1 MARSIFLSA
10 VAVGSFADVRAKLA
24 AELNSE
30 KNGDIATFG
39 LQSGVLVLPE
49 GKAHRDLAE
58 ALRKATPKA
67 KAAPVP
73 VAEPVLPLEAPTVPV
88 PETTPEPV
96 TVAQENAAPVVHV
109 DGKWVCQCCNQVARK
124 RRMLPHQRTCV
135 NRQTPVLQS

>member
-10 VAVGSFADVRAKLA
+10 SAEGSLAEVRSKLA
-24 AELNSE
+24 AELCSE
-30 KNGDIATFG
+30 KNADIATFG
-39 LQSGVLVLPE
+39 LQSGLLVLPE

-73 VAEPVLPLEAPTVPV
+73 AAEPVLPLEAPTVPV
-88 PETTPEPV
+88 PEATPEPV
-96 TVAQENAAPVVHV
+96 TADAAPVVRV
-109 DGKWVCQCCNQVARK
+109 NGKWVCQCCNQVARK